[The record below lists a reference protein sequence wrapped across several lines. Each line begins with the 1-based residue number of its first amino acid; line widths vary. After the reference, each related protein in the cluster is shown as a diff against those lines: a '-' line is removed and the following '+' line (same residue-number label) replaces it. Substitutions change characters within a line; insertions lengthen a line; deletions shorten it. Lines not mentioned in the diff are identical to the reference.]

1 VDKGLSMHRK
11 GHLEDVYW
19 LLRSGL
25 GATAFLAGLDKFT
38 NLLTDW
44 EKYLAPQVEDRLPVS
59 GRTFM
64 RAVGVIEMAVG
75 LGILTQKPKLA
86 NYTASAWLMGIAA
99 NLVLNGDYDI
109 AVRDVNMAL
118 AAYALARSEG
128 SRESTEA
135 VEEDDRA
142 ILKNVA

>member
-1 VDKGLSMHRK
+1 MHRK
-11 GHLEDVYW
+11 GHLDDVYW
-19 LLRSGL
+19 LLRTGI

-44 EKYLAPQVEDRLPVS
+44 EKYLAPQVEERLPVS
-59 GRTFM
+59 GKAFM
-64 RAVGVIEMAVG
+64 RGVGVIEMLVG

-86 NYTASAWLMGIAA
+86 SYTASAWLLGIAA
-99 NLVLNGDYDI
+99 DLILNGDYDI

-128 SRESTEA
+128 SRQNAQADEA
-135 VEEDDRA
+135 EEDA

>member
-1 VDKGLSMHRK
+1 MHRK

-19 LLRSGL
+19 LLRTGL
-25 GATAFLAGLDKFT
+25 GTTAFLAGLDKFT

-59 GRTFM
+59 GKTFM
-64 RAVGVIEMAVG
+64 RGVGVIEMLVG

-86 NYTASAWLMGIAA
+86 GYAASAWLMGIAA
-99 NLVLNGDYDI
+99 DLVLNGDYDI
-109 AVRDVNMAL
+109 AIRDVNMAL
-118 AAYALARSEG
+118 AAYALARSES
-128 SRESTEA
+128 SRQAHELSTE
-135 VEEDDRA
+135 EEV

>member
-1 VDKGLSMHRK
+1 MHRK
-11 GHLEDVYW
+11 GHLDDVYW

-44 EKYLAPQVEDRLPVS
+44 EKYLAPQVEERLPVS

-75 LGILTQKPKLA
+75 LGILTRKPKLA
-86 NYTASAWLMGIAA
+86 GYTASAWLLGIAA

-128 SRESTEA
+128 SRESAEVA
-135 VEEDDRA
+135 EIEDSE
-142 ILKNVA
+142 ILRNVA

>member
-1 VDKGLSMHRK
+1 MHRK
-11 GHLEDVYW
+11 GHMEDVYW
-19 LLRSGL
+19 LLRTGL

-44 EKYLAPQVEDRLPVS
+44 EKYLAPQVEERLPVS
-59 GRTFM
+59 GKTFM
-64 RAVGVIEMAVG
+64 RAVGVIEMLVG

-86 NYTASAWLMGIAA
+86 GYAASAWLLGIAGD
-99 NLVLNGDYDI
+99 LILNGDYDI
-109 AVRDVNMAL
+109 AVRDVNMAV

-128 SRESTEA
+128 NRQSEEA
-135 VEEDDRA
+135 GDLEEDE